1 MRAEARRFFG
11 VTTATGEGGLLVGA
25 PVGHDL
31 WAGLVRLG
39 FLAAVLAGMVVVAVV
54 EHSPL

>member
-25 PVGHDL
+25 PAGHDL

-39 FLAAVLAGMVVVAVV
+39 FLAAALAGMLVFAVV
-54 EHSPL
+54 EIYPL

>member
-11 VTTATGEGGLLVGA
+11 VMTATGEGGLLVGT

-31 WAGLVRLG
+31 WEGFVRLG
-39 FLAAVLAGMVVVAVV
+39 FLAAVLAGMVVFVVV
-54 EHSPL
+54 EHYPL